1 MTSPRQQPAD
11 RRRHRVIPAPRR
23 AMLGWVDVG
32 KRRFFALL
40 WVMIAVEVAVVVL
53 LVRLEHDRF
62 PPLPADTSRKPHLGL
77 DRLRSTPPA
86 AT

>member
-1 MTSPRQQPAD
+1 MF
-11 RRRHRVIPAPRR
+11 
-23 AMLGWVDVG
+23 GWVDVG

-62 PPLPADTSRKPHLGL
+62 PPLPADTSREPHLGL